1 MIEKNQIIY
10 LLSHQN
16 LMNIYGLNLTLY
28 ESFFV
33 IAQSFFLLIKYSKRQ
48 KIKKVNLLCHTV
60 TQGVF
65 HQNHLENIFWLC

>member
-1 MIEKNQIIY
+1 MNKQYKHMIEKNQIIY

-33 IAQSFFLLIKYSKRQ
+33 IAQSFFLLKFVK
-48 KIKKVNLLCHTV
+48 
-60 TQGVF
+60 F
-65 HQNHLENIFWLC
+65 WWNIILY